1 LESLKSPKKGV
12 GSGVGS
18 GFIRQRYG
26 SGDLD
31 PDPHQNVTDP
41 QHCFLRR
48 QLDPHGVK
56 IFVKVQYVRTVRIYK
71 ILIFLRQDGLSALSG
86 ENAAEQNPDFVPPVP
101 DVVVAAG
108 TGSLHMVLPP
118 SCPLT
123 APVVH
128 HEQPAAAAVE
138 EKLHCQICGKSV
150 DSHSELD
157 CHVALHAKGSF

>member
-1 LESLKSPKKGV
+1 M
-12 GSGVGS
+12 
-18 GFIRQRYG
+18 
-26 SGDLD
+26 
-31 PDPHQNVTDP
+31 
-41 QHCFLRR
+41 
-48 QLDPHGVK
+48 
-56 IFVKVQYVRTVRIYK
+56 
-71 ILIFLRQDGLSALSG
+71 FLRQDGLSALSG

-128 HEQPAAAAVE
+128 HEPPAAAAVVGEDPPCLNSEVE

-150 DSHSELD
+150 DSHAELD
-157 CHVALHAKGSF
+157 RHVAQHAKGRF